1 MKRTNKLM
9 LAEQTLEESSE
20 ISARSYLEYILFMLK
35 TDGGYMRTDTMY
47 SEIYSEFEP
56 FMSDADLKPLVKRK
70 TPKWKNMV
78 DWAKALGTKEGKLS
92 TVTFE
97 RHRYVVLLDKSV
109 TEIAWLK
116 LAEKQSKTKRK
127 SSFQKRCMKCKTYQ
141 SLGNKKCIKCE
152 ASMPVSPKRRIRRI
166 PR

>member
-1 MKRTNKLM
+1 MKRNKLT
-9 LAEQTLEESSE
+9 AEQTLEESE

-35 TDGGYMRTDTMY
+35 TDGGYMRTDTVY
-47 SEIYSEFEP
+47 SEIYNEFAP
-56 FMSDADLKPLVKRK
+56 YMSDADLKPLAKRK

-97 RHRYVVLLDKSV
+97 RHRYVVLLDNSV

-152 ASMPVSPKRRIRRI
+152 APLPVSTKRRIRRI